1 MRIAIVGSGIS
12 GLSCAWLLGQRH
24 DVTVYEGEPRLGG
37 HSNTV
42 DIPWRGGSVPVDTG
56 FIVYNERNYPNLTRL
71 FHHLAVPTRPSDM
84 SFAVSID
91 GGRLEYAGTSLANLF
106 AQKRNLLRMSH
117 HRMLLDIVRFNRDA
131 KRFLADDD
139 HGSGTLAQFLDRG
152 RYSTAFRDH
161 YLLPMAAAIWSS
173 SLAAMEDMPTG
184 RFLRFFDNHGLLSID
199 DRPEWRTVS
208 GGARVYVEKLASGF
222 DSPVRLATRVTALRR
237 SGTGVEVR
245 DTRGGLDRFD
255 QVVLA
260 CHADQALRMI
270 ETPGPAERS
279 ILGAFR
285 YQTNRAVLHYDPTLM
300 PRLRSVWSSWN
311 YISAKG
317 QPRTEPASTTYWL
330 NRLQG
335 IDPRCLALLSL
346 NPRAEPLADQ
356 VIAEFAYD
364 HPQLDSAAV
373 SAQARLSEIQGRD
386 RLWFCGAH
394 WGQGFHEDGL
404 VCGLRVAASLGV
416 GPPWWPKVEALRGA
430 TVWTMPERAA
440 ASAA

>member
-37 HSNTV
+37 HSHTV
-42 DIPWRGGSVPVDTG
+42 DMPWQGGSVPVDTG

-91 GGRLEYAGTSLANLF
+91 GGRLEYSGSSLGTLF
-106 AQKRNLLRMSH
+106 AQKRNLIRLSH
-117 HRMLLDIVRFNRDA
+117 HSMLFDIVRFNRDA
-131 KRFLADDD
+131 KQFLAVDDRGSTTLARFLD
-139 HGSGTLAQFLDRG
+139 HG
-152 RYSTAFRDH
+152 RYGVAFRDH

-173 SLAAMEDMPTG
+173 SLEAMGDMPAG

-208 GGARVYVEKLASGF
+208 GGSRVYVDKLAAGLDF
-222 DSPVRLATRVTALRR
+222 RVRLGTPVTALRR

-245 DTRGGLDRFD
+245 DGQGGSDRFD
-255 QVVLA
+255 QVVLG

-270 ETPGPAERS
+270 EEPRPAERS

-285 YQTNRAVLHYDPTLM
+285 YQTNRAVLHRDPALM
-300 PRLRSVWSSWN
+300 PRRRSVWSSWN
-311 YISAKG
+311 HLSAKG
-317 QPRTEPASTTYWL
+317 QSKTAPASTTYWL

-335 IDPRCLALLSL
+335 IDPECLALLSL
-346 NPRAEPLADQ
+346 NPPFEPAADRVVAEYRY
-356 VIAEFAYD
+356 E
-364 HPQLDSAAV
+364 HPQLDGPAMA
-373 SAQARLSEIQGRD
+373 AQARLTEIQGRD
-386 RLWFCGAH
+386 GIWFCGAH
-394 WGQGFHEDGL
+394 WGYGFHEDGL
-404 VCGLRVAASLGV
+404 VSGLRVATALGV
-416 GPPWWPKVEALRGA
+416 SPPWWPRVEPLRGA
-430 TVWTMPERAA
+430 TAWTMPERAA
-440 ASAA
+440 AGPA